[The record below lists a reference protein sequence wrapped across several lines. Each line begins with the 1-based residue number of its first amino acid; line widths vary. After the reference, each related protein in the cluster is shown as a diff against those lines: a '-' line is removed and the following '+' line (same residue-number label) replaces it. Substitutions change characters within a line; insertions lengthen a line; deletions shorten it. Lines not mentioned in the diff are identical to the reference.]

1 MDQVRI
7 RAAVNAHGMRKH
19 QEATVAE
26 TPVIAGGIKNG
37 AFILLERIPLD
48 SDKARALLGRDIQK
62 AALAAVEPEEALHAG
77 VQDETPV
84 PPIEDLELPD
94 LSSTDDGETPATEY
108 QPRG

>member
-7 RAAVNAHGMRKH
+7 RAAVHAHGMRKH

-26 TPVIAGGIKNG
+26 TPVIAGGIKRG
-37 AFILLERIPLD
+37 AFILLERFPG
-48 SDKARALLGRDIQK
+48 A
-62 AALAAVEPEEALHAG
+62 EPTEADDASLHAG

-94 LSSTDDGETPATEY
+94 PSSTDDGETPATEY